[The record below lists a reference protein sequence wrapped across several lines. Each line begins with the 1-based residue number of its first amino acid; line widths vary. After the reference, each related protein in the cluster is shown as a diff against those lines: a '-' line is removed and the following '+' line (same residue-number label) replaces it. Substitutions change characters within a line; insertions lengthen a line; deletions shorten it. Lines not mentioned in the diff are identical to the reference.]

1 MIPKA
6 APITLQ
12 RVVLDTNVCLDLFLF
27 QDPRWQF
34 LHDALKHGDIEAV
47 TSTSCRMEFIL
58 VLGYTKMQL
67 SVESQTALL
76 KEFDHLIKRVDSPA
90 EFASSARLPRCK
102 DGDDQKFL
110 ELAYVS
116 GADTLIT
123 KDKALLK
130 LARKTI
136 RSELF
141 RIFTPE
147 AWLASYVPVEA
158 LVKQKPDSSRV
169 MNRG

>member
-1 MIPKA
+1 M
-6 APITLQ
+6 
-12 RVVLDTNVCLDLFLF
+12 F
-27 QDPRWQF
+27 QDRRWQV
-34 LHDALKHGDIEAV
+34 LHDALKHGNIEAV
-47 TSTSCRMEFIL
+47 TSVSCRMEFIL

-76 KEFDHLIKRVDSPA
+76 KEFDHLIKLVDSPA
-90 EFASSARLPRCK
+90 EFAKPTQLPRCK
-102 DGDDQKFL
+102 DGDDQRFL

-116 GADTLIT
+116 GADALIT

-141 RIFTPE
+141 RVFNPRSMACFICPYRST
-147 AWLASYVPVEA
+147 
-158 LVKQKPDSSRV
+158 
-169 MNRG
+169 G

>member
-6 APITLQ
+6 APMAMQ
-12 RVVLDTNVCLDLFLF
+12 RVVLDTNVCLDLFMF
-27 QDPRWQF
+27 QDTRWQV
-34 LHDALKHGDIEAV
+34 LHDALKHGEIEAV
-47 TSTSCRMEFIL
+47 TSASCRMEFIL

-67 SVESQTALL
+67 SLESQATLL
-76 KEFDHLIKRVDSPA
+76 KEFDQLITLIDSPA
-90 EFASSARLPRCK
+90 DFTTAGLLPRCK

-110 ELAYVS
+110 ELAYQS
-116 GADTLIT
+116 RADTLIT

-136 RSELF
+136 RSQLF

-147 AWLASYVPVEA
+147 AWLASYVP
-158 LVKQKPDSSRV
+158 KQDLSK
-169 MNRG
+169 

>member
-6 APITLQ
+6 VTMAFQ
-12 RVVLDTNVCLDLFLF
+12 RVVLDTNVCLDLFMF
-27 QDPRWQF
+27 QDSRWQV
-34 LHDALKHGDIEAV
+34 LHDALKHGEIEAV
-47 TSTSCRMEFIL
+47 TSASCRMEFIL
-58 VLGYTKMQL
+58 VLGYAKMQL
-67 SVESQTALL
+67 SVESQALLL
-76 KEFDHLIKRVDSPA
+76 KEFDQIIKLVDCPT
-90 EFASSARLPRCK
+90 EFATTTPLPRCK

-110 ELAYVS
+110 ELAYIS
-116 GADTLIT
+116 RADSLIT

-147 AWLASYVPVEA
+147 AWLASYVPVSA
-158 LVKQKPDSSRV
+158 LMK
-169 MNRG
+169 

>member
-6 APITLQ
+6 APIALQ
-12 RVVLDTNVCLDLFLF
+12 RVVLDTNVCLDLFMF
-27 QDPRWQF
+27 QDRRWQV
-34 LHDALKHGDIEAV
+34 LHDALKHGNIEAV
-47 TSTSCRMEFIL
+47 TSASCRMEFIL

-76 KEFDHLIKRVDSPA
+76 KEFDHLIKLVDSPA
-90 EFASSARLPRCK
+90 EVATPPQLPRCK

-116 GADTLIT
+116 GADALIT

-147 AWLASYVPVEA
+147 AWLASYVPTEA
-158 LVKQKPDSSRV
+158 LVKQ
-169 MNRG
+169 

>member
-6 APITLQ
+6 APIALQ

-27 QDPRWQF
+27 QDPRWQV
-34 LHDALKHGDIEAV
+34 LHDALKHGNIEAV
-47 TSTSCRMEFIL
+47 TSVSCRMEFIL
-58 VLGYTKMQL
+58 VLDYTKLQL

-76 KEFDHLIKRVDSPA
+76 KEFDRLIKLVDSPA
-90 EFASSARLPRCK
+90 EFTSATLLPRCK

-147 AWLASYVPVEA
+147 AWLASYAPLEA
-158 LVKQKPDSSRV
+158 LVKQKPDNSRV
-169 MNRG
+169 KDRG